1 MLVIDKSNIIPYL
14 KERMP
19 EVDFSGEVSITAIGD
34 GSQSAEEAGDGYVN
48 FIFIVKTKDQ
58 SFVVKQS
65 RESARMSGAQMTLE
79 RNHLEYDAMKLFH
92 AIAPD
97 YVPAVYFIDDEN
109 RVFVMEDA
117 SKDGRMITRFQLNQ
131 NRIFPMMARQ
141 CGEYL
146 ADTQFHTSEL
156 YLGTPEFRQ
165 LTCRFMN
172 ADMRPLMEDGLFI
185 YKFWTPYDSS
195 LGEEFMEFAKSV
207 SEDPDYLT
215 ERHKMRHI
223 YISKAECLIHADLH
237 TSNLFTGIDSLKV
250 IDMEFTFCGPFSYD
264 LGYLIGNL
272 VSQYTSACCR
282 EFPSEKERTEFKAYL
297 LTTIVELYE
306 SYVDRFCENWTN
318 YAKDIYKDVPGL
330 MEAFKK
336 NILFE
341 MPGFASIVNW
351 FRVAG
356 EITYPD
362 FEMITD
368 LDKKRDAMAM
378 SLLADWQMMFN
389 RYNYE
394 SIHDFIDD
402 IIYAEKKYSSK
413 KWRKPA
419 APIQPEETPDA
430 NDNE

>member
-1 MLVIDKSNIIPYL
+1 MLILDKNNIVSYL

-19 EVDFSGEVSITAIGD
+19 KIDFSGDVEITAIGD

-48 FIFIVKTKDQ
+48 FIFIVRTKAE
-58 SFVVKQS
+58 SIVVKQS
-65 RESARMSGAQMTLE
+65 RENARMSGGEMPLY
-79 RNHLEYDAMKLFH
+79 RNHLEFDAMKLFN

-97 YVPAVYFIDDEN
+97 YVPKVYFIDDEN

-117 SKDGRMITRFQLNQ
+117 SQNNRYITRFQLN
-131 NRIFPMMARQ
+131 NNKVFPKMAEQ
-141 CGEYL
+141 VGEFL

-156 YLGTPEFRQ
+156 YLGTPDFRA

-172 ADMRPLMEDGLFI
+172 AEMRPIMEDGLFI
-185 YKFWTPYDSS
+185 YKFWTPYDGS
-195 LGEEFMEFAKSV
+195 LGEEFLEFAKSI
-207 SEDPDYLT
+207 SEDPSYLT

-223 YISKAECLIHADLH
+223 YMSKAECLIHADLH
-237 TSNLFTGIDSLKV
+237 TSNLFTGLDSMKV

-272 VSQYTSACCR
+272 VSQYTSACFR
-282 EFPSEKERTEFKAYL
+282 DFPSEEERKTFKVYL
-297 LTTIVELYE
+297 LTTIAHLYE
-306 SYVDRFCENWTN
+306 SYIERFCDNWDKH
-318 YAKDIYKDVPGL
+318 AKDIYQGVPGL
-330 MEAFKK
+330 QEAFKK

-368 LDKKRDAMAM
+368 LDKKRDAMAL
-378 SLLADWQMMFN
+378 SLLMDWQFMFN
-389 RYNYE
+389 RYNYT
-394 SIHDFIDD
+394 SVQDMIDD
-402 IIYAEKKYSSK
+402 ILYVEKNYDPK
-413 KWRKPA
+413 KWKKAA
-419 APIQPEETPDA
+419 APIPKKEE
-430 NDNE
+430 E

>member
-1 MLVIDKSNIIPYL
+1 MIIIDKNNILSYL

-19 EVDFSGEVSITAIGD
+19 EVDFSGEITVTAIGD

-48 FIFIVKTKDQ
+48 FIFIVRTGTQ

-65 RESARMSGAQMTLE
+65 RDIARMSGAQMTLE
-79 RNHLEYDAMKLFH
+79 RNHLEYDAMKVFH
-92 AIAPD
+92 AIAPN
-97 YVPAVYFIDDEN
+97 YVPQVYFIDDEN
-109 RVFVMEDA
+109 RIFVMEDA
-117 SKDGRMITRFQLNQ
+117 STDGRMITRFQLNQ
-131 NRIFPMMARQ
+131 NKMFPMMAAQ

-146 ADTQFHTSEL
+146 ADTQFYTSEL

-172 ADMRPLMEDGLFI
+172 ADMRPIMEDGLFI
-185 YKFWTPYDSS
+185 YKFGTPYDPS
-195 LGEEFMEFAKSV
+195 LGEEFLNFAKAV

-223 YISKAECLIHADLH
+223 YMSKAECLIHADLH
-237 TSNLFTGIDSLKV
+237 TSNLFTGKDSMKV
-250 IDMEFTFCGPFSYD
+250 IDMEFSFYGPFSYD
-264 LGYLIGNL
+264 IGYLIGNL
-272 VSQYTSACCR
+272 VSQYTSACFR
-282 EFPSEKERTEFKAYL
+282 DFPSEEDRETFKTYL
-297 LTTIVELYE
+297 LRMIRELYNA
-306 SYVDRFCENWTN
+306 YVDRFCDNWEK
-318 YAKDIYKDVPGL
+318 YAKDIYQDVPGL
-330 MEAFKK
+330 KEAFRK

-378 SLLADWQMMFN
+378 SLLADWQIMFH
-389 RYNYE
+389 RYHYDN
-394 SIHDFIDD
+394 IDDFIRD
-402 IIYAEKKYSSK
+402 IVYAEKKYNPKQWK
-413 KWRKPA
+413 KAA
-419 APIQPEETPDA
+419 APIEKSEE
-430 NDNE
+430 